1 VNSNEIRNAFLN
13 YFVEKKHKI
22 IPSSSLIPH
31 GDPTLLLT
39 TAGMVQV
46 KPYFL
51 GQAVPPGRRLTSCQ
65 KCFRTTDV
73 DAVGDSKHL
82 TFFEML
88 GNFSVGDYFKEDA
101 IKWGWEFVTKKL
113 HLPAEKLWITVY
125 LDDDEAHFI
134 WRQIG
139 VPANKIIR
147 MGEKENFW
155 GPAGDSG
162 PCGPCSEIH
171 YDFGKELGCGKADC
185 DPSCSC
191 SRFSEIWNLVFMQY
205 NQTKDG
211 KRSLLP
217 RPNIDTGMGLERI
230 VAVCN
235 GSPSVYSTDLFTPL
249 LEKVCR
255 IASVRQGKDDT
266 TDRMIKV
273 IAEHSRGVTFL
284 IADGLLPSN
293 EGRGYVLRRILR
305 RACFMG
311 RKLGLD
317 KPFMGEMAGTVIE
330 RMGSVYPELVANRKL
345 VLDVIRNEE
354 ERFNDTLDAG
364 INLCEKAIADAKAQ
378 NLSCLMNEDVFKF
391 WDTYGFP
398 LELSVEIAQEHGLS
412 VDIAGYEA
420 EMEKQREKARGTHKF
435 GGSKGEQDIFEK
447 LGPTLEITEFTG
459 YEELASRAKVLQI
472 VDETT
477 ASFGEKAVEGSNVI
491 LILDKTPFYGEM
503 GGQVGDTG
511 NIVSGSGEFRV
522 GNSIAYSGG
531 RIAISGKVRK
541 GTIAI
546 GDVVDASVDE
556 ERRNDIARNHTATHI
571 LQAALRKVLGSHV
584 AQRGSLVTPE
594 RLRFDFAHLSSI
606 SREELKQVQA
616 LVNSVVRQNLPVS
629 TAVCSYDQ
637 AISEGAT
644 AIFEEKYG
652 DTVRMV
658 KIGSS
663 GLSTELCGGTHVRA
677 TGEIG
682 YFLIAGEA
690 SVGTGLRRIEAVTG
704 REAEALVGQRLD
716 ALDQVAGNLKTSP
729 LEVPARVADLAASLN
744 AGNKT
749 VASLQRELSKSEIA
763 KLLGD
768 NVKTIRGVKVVCG
781 QVASAPISSVMEMGD
796 MLKSGL
802 GSGVA
807 VLASVYE
814 DKPFFI
820 ATATPDVVSR
830 GVHCGKLIKKV
841 SAIAGGNGGGK
852 AEMAQAGAKDSARID
867 EALGEVPSII
877 EELLKAGRA

>member
-1 VNSNEIRNAFLN
+1 VNSNEIRHAFLN
-13 YFVEKKHKI
+13 FFVEKKHKI

-73 DAVGDSKHL
+73 DSVGDSKHL

-101 IKWGWEFVTKKL
+101 IKWSWEFVTKKL
-113 HLPAEKLWITVY
+113 RLPADKLWITVY

-139 VPANKIIR
+139 IPAAKIIR

-171 YDFGKELGCGKADC
+171 YDFGKESGCGKADC

-205 NQTKDG
+205 NQAKDG

-217 RPNIDTGMGLERI
+217 RPNIDTGMGLERV

-235 GSPSVYSTDLFTPL
+235 GNPSVYSTDLFDPL
-249 LEKVCR
+249 LKKICR
-255 IASVRQGKDDT
+255 IASVREGKDEA

-317 KPFMGEMAGTVIE
+317 RPFIGEMAGAVIE
-330 RMGSVYPELVANRKL
+330 KMGAIYPELATNRKL

-378 NLSCLMNEDVFKF
+378 NRDCLMNEDVFKF

-398 LELSVEIAQEHGLS
+398 LELSAEIAQEHGLS
-412 VDIAGYEA
+412 VDMQGFEA
-420 EMEKQREKARGTHKF
+420 EMEKQREKARASHKF
-435 GGSKGEQDIFEK
+435 AGGKGEQDILAQ
-447 LGPTLEITEFTG
+447 LGPTLEVTEFVG
-459 YEELASRAKVLQI
+459 YEELAARAKILQI
-472 VDETT
+472 IDEKT
-477 ASFGEKAVEGSNVI
+477 ASYVDSVAEGGDAV
-491 LILDKTPFYGEM
+491 LILDRSPFYGEM

-511 NIVSGSGEFRV
+511 SIASKSGRFRVDNAVAYTSGGIAVSGR
-522 GNSIAYSGG
+522 
-531 RIAISGKVRK
+531 VRK
-541 GTIAI
+541 GTIAR
-546 GDVVDASVDE
+546 GDIVDALVDE
-556 ERRNDIARNHTATHI
+556 ERRKDIARNHTATHI

-594 RLRFDFAHLSSI
+594 RLRFDFTHLSSI
-606 SREELKQVQA
+606 SKEELKQVQS
-616 LVNSVVRQNLPVS
+616 LVNSVIRQNLPVS
-629 TAVCSYDQ
+629 TGVCSYDQ

-658 KIGSS
+658 KIGAS
-663 GLSTELCGGTHVRA
+663 GLSTELCGGTHVKA

-682 YFLIAGEA
+682 YFLITAEA

-704 REAEALVGQRLD
+704 REAESLVGRRLD
-716 ALDQVAGNLKTSP
+716 ALDQIASSLKVSPQEAPSKVVDMQVGLKANMKAEVTRKRENLKP
-729 LEVPARVADLAASLN
+729 
-744 AGNKT
+744 
-749 VASLQRELSKSEIA
+749 EIER
-763 KLLGD
+763 LLKE
-768 NVKTIRGVKVVCG
+768 NVKTIGGIKVVYA
-781 QVASAPISSVMEMGD
+781 QVSSAPMSSVMEMGD
-796 MLKSGL
+796 MLKEGM
-802 GSGVA
+802 GGGVA
-807 VLASVYE
+807 VLASIYE
-814 DKPFFI
+814 NKPFFI
-820 ATATPDVVSR
+820 ATATADVVAK
-830 GVHCGKLIKKV
+830 GIHCGKLIKKISV
-841 SAIAGGNGGGK
+841 IAGGSGGGK
-852 AEMAQAGAKDSARID
+852 AEMAQAGAKDSASIGK
-867 EALGEVPSII
+867 ALEEVPAAI

>member
-1 VNSNEIRNAFLN
+1 VNSNEIRQSFQKF
-13 YFVEKKHKI
+13 FVEKKHKI

-73 DAVGDSKHL
+73 DSVGDSKHL

-101 IKWGWEFVTKKL
+101 IKWSWEFVTKRL
-113 HLPAEKLWITVY
+113 RLPVEKLWITVY

-139 VPANKIIR
+139 IPTDKIIR

-171 YDFGKELGCGKADC
+171 YDFGKESGCGKPEC

-205 NQTKDG
+205 DQSKDG

-217 RPNIDTGMGLERI
+217 RPNIDTGMGLERV

-235 GSPSVYSTDLFTPL
+235 GNPSVYSTDLFEPL
-249 LEKVCR
+249 LKKICR
-255 IASVRQGKDDT
+255 IASVLEGKDEA

-311 RKLGLD
+311 RKLGLG
-317 KPFMGEMAGTVIE
+317 KPFMGEMAGAVVE
-330 RMGSVYPELVANRKL
+330 KMGAVYPELVANRKL
-345 VLDVIRNEE
+345 ILDVIKNEE

-364 INLCEKAIADAKAQ
+364 INLCEKAIEDAKAQ
-378 NLSCLMNEDVFKF
+378 ERSCLLNEDVFKF

-412 VDIAGYEA
+412 VDREGFEA
-420 EMEKQREKARGTHKF
+420 EMEKQREKARATHRF
-435 GGSKGEQDIFEK
+435 AGGKGEQDIFTQ
-447 LGPTLEITEFTG
+447 LGPTLEISQFVG
-459 YEELASRAKVLQI
+459 YEDLAARAKVLQI
-472 VDETT
+472 IDEKT
-477 ASFGEKAVEGSNVI
+477 ASYIEKAEEGKDVM
-491 LILDKTPFYGEM
+491 LILNKTPFYGEM

-511 NIVSGSGEFRV
+511 SIVSSSGEF
-522 GNSIAYSGG
+522 NAHNALAYSGG
-531 RIAISGKVRK
+531 IAVSGRVKK
-541 GTIAI
+541 GTISV
-546 GDVVDASVDE
+546 GDPVDAAVDE
-556 ERRNDIARNHTATHI
+556 ERRKDIARNHTATHI

-594 RLRFDFAHLSSI
+594 RLRFDFTHLSSI
-606 SREELKQVQA
+606 SKQELTQVQL
-616 LVNSVVRQNLPVS
+616 LVNSVIRQNLPVS
-629 TAVCSYDQ
+629 TDVCSYDQ
-637 AISEGAT
+637 AISAGAT

-658 KIGSS
+658 KIGAS
-663 GLSTELCGGTHVRA
+663 GLSTELCGGTHVGA

-682 YFLIAGEA
+682 YFLITGEA

-704 REAEALVGQRLD
+704 RGAEELVVQRLD
-716 ALDQVAGNLKTSP
+716 ALDQVAVRLKAAP
-729 LEVPARVADLAASLN
+729 QEVPARVADLQVELN
-744 AGNKT
+744 AKKKAET
-749 VASLQRELSKSEIA
+749 ALQRELSKSEIER
-763 KLLGD
+763 LLKD
-768 NVKTIRGVKVVCG
+768 NLQTIGGVKVVYA
-781 QVASAPISSVMEMGD
+781 QVPSTPVSAVMEMGD
-796 MLKSGL
+796 MLKEGM
-802 GSGVA
+802 GGGVA
-807 VLASVYE
+807 VLASVY
-814 DKPFFI
+814 DNKPFFI
-820 ATATPDVVSR
+820 ATATADAVAK
-830 GVHCGKLIKKV
+830 GIHCGKLIKKV
-841 SAIAGGNGGGK
+841 SAIAGGSGGGK
-852 AEMAQAGAKDSARID
+852 AEMAQAGAKDSDSIGK
-867 EALGEVPSII
+867 ALEEVPVAI

>member
-13 YFVEKKHKI
+13 FFVEKKHKI

-73 DAVGDSKHL
+73 DSVGDSKHL

-113 HLPAEKLWITVY
+113 HLPADKLWITVY

-139 VPANKIIR
+139 VSANRIVR

-171 YDFGKELGCGKADC
+171 YDFGQESGCGKADC

-217 RPNIDTGMGLERI
+217 KPNIDTGMGLERI

-235 GSPSVYSTDLFTPL
+235 GSPTVYSTDLFAPL

-255 IASVRQGKDDT
+255 IASVRQGKDET

-317 KPFMGEMAGTVIE
+317 KPFMGELAGTVIE
-330 RMGSVYPELVANRKL
+330 KMGPVYPELVANRKL

-364 INLCEKAIADAKAQ
+364 INLCEKAIADAKEQ
-378 NLSCLMNEDVFKF
+378 NRNCLMNEDVFKF

-398 LELSVEIAQEHGLS
+398 LELSVEIAQEHGLI
-412 VDIAGYEA
+412 VDTAGFEA
-420 EMEKQREKARGTHKF
+420 EMEKQREKARATHKF
-435 GGSKGEQDIFEK
+435 GGGKGEQDFFTQ
-447 LGPTLEITEFTG
+447 LGPTLEITEFVG
-459 YEELASRAKVLQI
+459 YEELSTRAKVLQI
-472 VDETT
+472 VDQKT
-477 ASFGEKAVEGSNVI
+477 ASYIEKAVEGNDVI

-511 NIVSGSGEFRV
+511 SIISGSGEFRV
-522 GNSIAYSGG
+522 DNAVAYSRGG
-531 RIAISGKVRK
+531 IAISGKVKK
-541 GTIAI
+541 GTIAA

-556 ERRNDIARNHTATHI
+556 EHRKDIARNHTATHI

-584 AQRGSLVTPE
+584 AQRGSLVSPE
-594 RLRFDFAHLSSI
+594 RLRFDFTHLSSI
-606 SREELKQVQA
+606 SGQELRQVQS
-616 LVNSVVRQNLPVS
+616 LVNSVIRQNLPVS
-629 TAVCSYDQ
+629 TGICSYDQ

-663 GLSTELCGGTHVRA
+663 GLSIELCGGTHVRA

-682 YFLIAGEA
+682 YFLVTGEA

-704 REAEALVGQRLD
+704 REAEALVGQRLE
-716 ALDQVAGNLKTSP
+716 ALDQVAVSLKVSP
-729 LEVPARVADLAASLN
+729 QEVPAKVSDLAASLN

-749 VASLQRELSKSEIA
+749 AASLQRELSKLEIA

-768 NVKTIRGVKVVCG
+768 KVKTIGGVKVVYA
-781 QVASAPISSVMEMGD
+781 QVASAPISVVMEMGD
-796 MLKSGL
+796 MLKTGM

-852 AEMAQAGAKDSARID
+852 AEMAQAGAKDSSRID
-867 EALGEVPSII
+867 EALGQVPAII

>member
-1 VNSNEIRNAFLN
+1 VNSNEIRQSFQKF
-13 YFVEKKHKI
+13 FVEKKHKI

-73 DAVGDSKHL
+73 DSVGDSKHL

-101 IKWGWEFVTKKL
+101 IKWSWEFVTKRL
-113 HLPAEKLWITVY
+113 RLPVEKLWITVY

-139 VPANKIIR
+139 IPTDKIIR

-171 YDFGKELGCGKADC
+171 YDFGKESGCGKPEC

-205 NQTKDG
+205 DQSKDG

-217 RPNIDTGMGLERI
+217 RPNIDTGMGLERV

-235 GSPSVYSTDLFTPL
+235 GNPSVYSTDLFEPL
-249 LEKVCR
+249 LKKICR
-255 IASVRQGKDDT
+255 IASVLEGKDEA

-311 RKLGLD
+311 RKLGLG
-317 KPFMGEMAGTVIE
+317 KPFMGEMAGAVVE
-330 RMGSVYPELVANRKL
+330 KMGAVYPELVANRKL
-345 VLDVIRNEE
+345 ILDVIKNEE

-364 INLCEKAIADAKAQ
+364 INLCEKAIEDAKAQ
-378 NLSCLMNEDVFKF
+378 ERSCLLNEDVFKF

-412 VDIAGYEA
+412 VDREGFEA
-420 EMEKQREKARGTHKF
+420 EMEKQREKARATHRF
-435 GGSKGEQDIFEK
+435 AGGKGEQDIFTQ
-447 LGPTLEITEFTG
+447 LGPTLEISQFVG
-459 YEELASRAKVLQI
+459 YEDLAARAKVLQI
-472 VDETT
+472 IDEKT
-477 ASFGEKAVEGSNVI
+477 ASYIEKAEEGKDVM
-491 LILDKTPFYGEM
+491 LILNKTPFYGEM

-511 NIVSGSGEFRV
+511 SIVSLSGEF
-522 GNSIAYSGG
+522 NAHNALAYSGG
-531 RIAISGKVRK
+531 IAVSGRVKK
-541 GTIAI
+541 GTISV
-546 GDVVDASVDE
+546 GDPVDAAVDE
-556 ERRNDIARNHTATHI
+556 ERRKDIARNHTATHI

-594 RLRFDFAHLSSI
+594 RLRFDFTHLSSI
-606 SREELKQVQA
+606 SKQELTQVQL
-616 LVNSVVRQNLPVS
+616 LVNSVIRQNLPVS
-629 TAVCSYDQ
+629 TDVCSYDQ
-637 AISEGAT
+637 AISAGAT

-658 KIGSS
+658 KIGAS
-663 GLSTELCGGTHVRA
+663 GLSTELCGGTHVGA

-682 YFLIAGEA
+682 YFLITGEA

-704 REAEALVGQRLD
+704 RGAEELVVQRLD
-716 ALDQVAGNLKTSP
+716 ALDQVAVRLKAAP
-729 LEVPARVADLAASLN
+729 QEVPARVADLQVELN
-744 AGNKT
+744 AKKKAET
-749 VASLQRELSKSEIA
+749 ALQRELSKSEIER
-763 KLLGD
+763 LLKD
-768 NVKTIRGVKVVCG
+768 NLQTIGGVKVVYA
-781 QVASAPISSVMEMGD
+781 QVPSTPVSAVMEMGD
-796 MLKSGL
+796 MLKEGM
-802 GSGVA
+802 GGGVA
-807 VLASVYE
+807 VLASVY
-814 DKPFFI
+814 DNKPFFI
-820 ATATPDVVSR
+820 ATATADAVAK
-830 GVHCGKLIKKV
+830 GIHCGKLIKKV
-841 SAIAGGNGGGK
+841 SAIAGGSGGGK
-852 AEMAQAGAKDSARID
+852 AEMAQAGAKDSDSIGK
-867 EALGEVPSII
+867 ALEEVPVAI

>member
-1 VNSNEIRNAFLN
+1 VNSNEIRSAFLN

-46 KPYFL
+46 KPYFM
-51 GQAVPPGRRLTSCQ
+51 GQAVPPGPRLTSCQ

-73 DAVGDSKHL
+73 DSVGDSKHL

-101 IKWGWEFVTKKL
+101 IKWGWEFVTKRL
-113 HLPAEKLWITVY
+113 RLPAERLWITVY

-139 VPANKIIR
+139 VPATRIVR
-147 MGEKENFW
+147 LGEKENFW

-171 YDFGKELGCGKADC
+171 YDFGKESGCGKADC

-217 RPNIDTGMGLERI
+217 KPNIDTGMGLERI

-235 GSPSVYSTDLFTPL
+235 GSPTVYATDLFAPL

-255 IASVRQGKDDT
+255 IASVREGKDEA

-273 IAEHSRGVTFL
+273 ISEHSRGVTFL

-305 RACFMG
+305 RACFLG
-311 RKLGLD
+311 RKLGL
-317 KPFMGEMAGTVIE
+317 KEPFMGEMAGVVIE
-330 RMGSVYPELVANRKL
+330 KMGPVYPELVANRKL
-345 VLDVIRNEE
+345 VLDVIKNEE

-378 NLSCLMNEDVFKF
+378 NLDCLMNEDVFKF

-412 VDIAGYEA
+412 VNRDGFES
-420 EMEKQREKARGTHKF
+420 EMEKQREKARATHKF
-435 GGSKGEQDIFEK
+435 AGGKGEQDIFSK
-447 LGPTLEITEFTG
+447 LGQTLKITEFVG
-459 YEELASRAKVLQI
+459 YEQLASRAKILQI
-472 VDETT
+472 VDEKT
-477 ASFGEKAVEGSNVI
+477 ASYVERAAEGRDVI
-491 LILDKTPFYGEM
+491 LVLDKTPFYGEM

-511 NIVSGSGEFRV
+511 SIVSGSAEFRV
-522 GNSIAYSGG
+522 NNAVAYTGG
-531 RIAISGKVRK
+531 GIAISGSVKK
-541 GTIAI
+541 GIIAA
-546 GDVVDASVDE
+546 GDVVDALVDE
-556 ERRNDIARNHTATHI
+556 ERRKDIARNHTATHI

-594 RLRFDFAHLSSI
+594 RLRFDFTHLSSI
-606 SREELKQVQA
+606 SREELKEVQS
-616 LVNSVVRQNLPVS
+616 LVNSIVRQNLPVS
-629 TAVCSYDQ
+629 TGICSYDQ
-637 AISEGAT
+637 AISQGAT

-652 DTVRMV
+652 DTVRLV
-658 KIGSS
+658 KIGSTA
-663 GLSTELCGGTHVRA
+663 LSAELCGGTHVRA

-682 YFLIAGEA
+682 YFLITAEA
-690 SVGTGLRRIEAVTG
+690 SVGTGLRRIEAITG
-704 REAEALVGQRLD
+704 RDAEAIIGQRLD
-716 ALDQVAGNLKTSP
+716 AVDQVAGSLKVSP
-729 LEVPARVADLAASLN
+729 QEVPARVADLAVSLN
-744 AGNKT
+744 ASNKT
-749 VASLQRELSKSEIA
+749 VAALQRELSKHEIEQ
-763 KLLGD
+763 LLKD
-768 NVKTIRGVKVVCG
+768 NLKTIGGVKVVYA
-781 QVASAPISSVMEMGD
+781 QVPSAPMSAVMEMGD
-796 MLKSGL
+796 MLKTGM

-807 VLASVYE
+807 VLASVY
-814 DKPFFI
+814 DGKPYFI
-820 ATATPDVVSR
+820 ATATPDVVSQ
-830 GVHCGKLIKKV
+830 GVHCGKLVKKV
-841 SAIAGGNGGGK
+841 SAVAGGSGGGK
-852 AEMAQAGAKDSARID
+852 ADMAQAGAKDSAKME
-867 EALGEVPSII
+867 EALGEVPATI

>member
-1 VNSNEIRNAFLN
+1 MNSKDIREAFLN
-13 YFVEKKHKI
+13 FFVEKKHKV

-46 KPYFL
+46 KPYFM

-73 DAVGDSKHL
+73 DSVGDSKHL

-101 IKWGWEFVTKKL
+101 IKWSWEFVTKRL
-113 HLPAEKLWITVY
+113 RLPAEKLWITVY

-139 VPANKIIR
+139 IPVNKIIR

-171 YDFGKELGCGKADC
+171 YDFGKDAGCGRPEC

-205 NQTKDG
+205 NQAKDG
-211 KRSLLP
+211 KRTLLP
-217 RPNIDTGMGLERI
+217 KPNIDTGMGLERV

-235 GSPSVYSTDLFTPL
+235 GNPSVYSTDLFTPL
-249 LEKVCR
+249 LEKICR
-255 IASVRQGKDDT
+255 IASVREGKDET
-266 TDRMIKV
+266 IDRMIKV

-311 RKLGLD
+311 RKLGLN
-317 KPFMGEMAGTVIE
+317 KPFMGEMAGVVIE
-330 RMGSVYPELVANRKL
+330 RMGTVYPELVANRKL

-378 NLSCLMNEDVFKF
+378 NRTCLMNEDVFKF

-398 LELSVEIAQEHGLS
+398 LELSVEIAQEHGIS
-412 VDIAGYEA
+412 VDREGFEA
-420 EMEKQREKARGTHKF
+420 EMEKQREKARATHKF
-435 GGSKGEQDIFEK
+435 GGGKDEQDIFTRLGQTLEVTEFVGYEK
-447 LGPTLEITEFTG
+447 LAGQ
-459 YEELASRAKVLQI
+459 AKILQI
-472 VDETT
+472 INEKT
-477 ASFGEKAVEGSNVI
+477 ASYVEKAKEGGDI
-491 LILDKTPFYGEM
+491 TLILDKTPFYGEM

-511 NIVSGSGEFRV
+511 SVVSPSGDFRV
-522 GNSIAYSGG
+522 NNSLSYSAGGIALSG
-531 RIAISGKVRK
+531 RVKK
-541 GTIAI
+541 GTVSV
-546 GDVVDASVDE
+546 GDLVQASVDE
-556 ERRNDIARNHTATHI
+556 ERRKDIARNHTATHI
-571 LQAALRKVLGSHV
+571 LQAALRKVLGGHV

-594 RLRFDFAHLSSI
+594 RLRFDFTHLSPI
-606 SREELKQVQA
+606 SKEELKEVQS
-616 LVNSVVRQNLPVS
+616 LVNSIVRQDLPVS
-629 TAVCSYDQ
+629 TDVCSYDQ
-637 AISEGAT
+637 AISQGAT

-652 DTVRMV
+652 DTVRLV
-658 KIGSS
+658 KIGKPA
-663 GLSTELCGGTHVRA
+663 LSAELCGGTHVKA

-682 YFLIAGEA
+682 YFLITGES

-704 REAEALVGQRLD
+704 RKAEDMIGQRLD
-716 ALDQVAGNLKTSP
+716 ALDQLAGSLKVSP
-729 LEVPARVADLAASLN
+729 LEVPAKVADIQVGLKASVKDKEMQQRMRLKYEITELLEKN
-744 AGNKT
+744 LKRIAG
-749 VASLQRELSKSEIA
+749 I
-763 KLLGD
+763 
-768 NVKTIRGVKVVCG
+768 NVVYTEVT
-781 QVASAPISSVMEMGD
+781 SAPMPAVMEMGD
-796 MLKSGL
+796 MLKAGMGSGL
-802 GSGVA
+802 A
-807 VLASVYE
+807 VLASVY
-814 DKPFFI
+814 DNKPFFI
-820 ATATPDVVSR
+820 ATATSDIVSK
-830 GVHCGKLIKKV
+830 GIHCGKLIKKISV
-841 SAIAGGNGGGK
+841 IAGGSGGGK
-852 AEMAQAGAKDSARID
+852 ADMAQAGVKDSSKIV
-867 EALGEVPSII
+867 EALNAVPAAV
-877 EELLKAGRA
+877 EEMLKAGHA

>member
-1 VNSNEIRNAFLN
+1 MNSNEIRQSFQKF
-13 YFVEKKHKI
+13 FVEKKHKI

-73 DAVGDSKHL
+73 DSVGDSKHL

-101 IKWGWEFVTKKL
+101 IKWSWEFVTKRL
-113 HLPAEKLWITVY
+113 RLPVEKLWITVY

-139 VPANKIIR
+139 IPADKIIR

-171 YDFGKELGCGKADC
+171 YDFGKESGCGKADC

-205 NQTKDG
+205 NQAKDG

-217 RPNIDTGMGLERI
+217 RPNIDTGMGLERV

-235 GSPSVYSTDLFTPL
+235 GNPSVYSTDLFDPL
-249 LEKVCR
+249 LEKICR
-255 IASVRQGKDDT
+255 IASVREGKDEA

-273 IAEHSRGVTFL
+273 IAEHSRGLTFL

-311 RKLGLD
+311 RKLGLG
-317 KPFMGEMAGTVIE
+317 KPFMGEMAGAVIE
-330 RMGSVYPELVANRKL
+330 KMGAVYPELVANRKL
-345 VLDVIRNEE
+345 VLDVIKNEE

-378 NLSCLMNEDVFKF
+378 NRDCLMNEDVFKF

-398 LELSVEIAQEHGLS
+398 FELSVEIAQEHGLS
-412 VDIAGYEA
+412 VDMQGFEA
-420 EMEKQREKARGTHKF
+420 EMEKQREKARASHKF
-435 GGSKGEQDIFEK
+435 AGGKGEQDIFAQ
-447 LGPTLEITEFTG
+447 LGPTLEITEFVG
-459 YEELASRAKVLQI
+459 YEDLAARAKILQI
-472 VDETT
+472 IDEKT
-477 ASFGEKAVEGSNVI
+477 ASYINSVTEGGDAV
-491 LILDKTPFYGEM
+491 LILDKSPFYGEM

-511 NIVSGSGEFRV
+511 SIASESGHFQVDNAVAHTGGGIAVSGRV
-522 GNSIAYSGG
+522 
-531 RIAISGKVRK
+531 KK
-541 GTIAI
+541 GTIAK
-546 GDVVDASVDE
+546 GDIVDALVDE
-556 ERRNDIARNHTATHI
+556 ERRKDIARNHTATHI

-594 RLRFDFAHLSSI
+594 RLRFDFTHLSSI
-606 SREELKQVQA
+606 SKEELKQVQS
-616 LVNSVVRQNLPVS
+616 LVNSVIRQNLPVS
-629 TAVCSYDQ
+629 TGVCSYNQ

-658 KIGSS
+658 KIGAS
-663 GLSTELCGGTHVRA
+663 GLSTELCGGTHVKA

-682 YFLIAGEA
+682 YFLITGEA

-704 REAEALVGQRLD
+704 RGAEELVSQRLD
-716 ALDQVAGNLKTSP
+716 ALDQIASSLKVSPQEAPSKVVDMQVGLKANMKAEVTRKRENLKP
-729 LEVPARVADLAASLN
+729 
-744 AGNKT
+744 
-749 VASLQRELSKSEIA
+749 EIER
-763 KLLGD
+763 LLKE
-768 NVKTIRGVKVVCG
+768 NVKTIGGIKALYA
-781 QVASAPISSVMEMGD
+781 QVPSAPMSAVMEMGD
-796 MLKSGL
+796 MLKEGM
-802 GSGVA
+802 GGGVA
-807 VLASVYE
+807 VLASVY
-814 DKPFFI
+814 DNKPFFI
-820 ATATPDVVSR
+820 ATATPDVVAK
-830 GVHCGKLIKKV
+830 GVHCGKLVKKV
-841 SAIAGGNGGGK
+841 SAVAGGSGGGK
-852 AEMAQAGAKDSARID
+852 AEMAQAGAKDSARIS
-867 EALGEVPSII
+867 EALDGVPAAI
-877 EELLKAGRA
+877 EELLKAGCA

>member
-1 VNSNEIRNAFLN
+1 MNSNDIRQAFLN
-13 YFVEKKHKI
+13 FFVEKKHKVI
-22 IPSSSLIPH
+22 SSSSLIPH

-73 DAVGDSKHL
+73 DSVGDSKHL

-101 IKWGWEFVTKKL
+101 IKWSWEFVTKRL
-113 HLPAEKLWITVY
+113 RLPAEKLWITVY

-139 VPANKIIR
+139 IPTNKIIR

-171 YDFGKELGCGKADC
+171 YDFGKESGCGKPDC

-205 NQTKDG
+205 NQSKDG
-211 KRSLLP
+211 KRALLP
-217 RPNIDTGMGLERI
+217 RPNIDTGMGLERV

-235 GSPSVYSTDLFTPL
+235 GKPSVYSTDLFDPL
-249 LEKVCR
+249 LKKICR
-255 IASVRQGKDDT
+255 IASVAEGKDEA

-317 KPFMGEMAGTVIE
+317 KPFMGEMAGVVIE
-330 RMGSVYPELVANRKL
+330 KMGPVYPELVANRKL

-378 NLSCLMNEDVFKF
+378 KRDCLLNEDVFKF

-398 LELSVEIAQEHGLS
+398 LELSVEIAQEHGIS
-412 VDIAGYEA
+412 VDREGFEA
-420 EMEKQREKARGTHKF
+420 EMEKQREKARSTHKF
-435 GGSKGEQDIFEK
+435 GGGKDEQDVFSK
-447 LGPTLEITEFTG
+447 LGPTLEITEFVG
-459 YEELASRAKVLQI
+459 YEKLAARAKILQI
-472 VDETT
+472 IDEKT
-477 ASFGEKAVEGSNVI
+477 ASYINNANEGTNII
-491 LILDKTPFYGEM
+491 LVLDKTPFYGEM
-503 GGQVGDTG
+503 GGQVGDSG
-511 NIVSGSGEFRV
+511 SIVSGSGEFQAK
-522 GNSIAYSGG
+522 NSIAYSGG
-531 RIAISGKVRK
+531 GIAVSGRVKK
-541 GTIAI
+541 GTIAV
-546 GDVVDASVDE
+546 GDIVEASVDE
-556 ERRNDIARNHTATHI
+556 ERRKDIARNHTATHI

-594 RLRFDFAHLSSI
+594 RLRFDFTHLSSI
-606 SREELKQVQA
+606 SKEELKEVQS
-616 LVNSVVRQNLPVS
+616 LVNSIVRQNLPVS
-629 TAVCSYDQ
+629 TDVCSYDH

-652 DTVRMV
+652 DTVRLV
-658 KIGSS
+658 KIGKPA
-663 GLSTELCGGTHVRA
+663 LSAELCGGTHVKA

-682 YFLIAGEA
+682 YFLITGES

-704 REAEALVGQRLD
+704 READTLIRQRLN
-716 ALDQVAGNLKTSP
+716 ALDQVAASLKVSP
-729 LEVPARVADLAASLN
+729 LEVPAKVADIQVGLKASV
-744 AGNKT
+744 KDKEMQ
-749 VASLQRELSKSEIA
+749 QRMRLRFEITELLEKN
-763 KLLGD
+763 L
-768 NVKTIRGVKVVCG
+768 KTIAGINVVYTE
-781 QVASAPISSVMEMGD
+781 VTSAPMSALMEMGD
-796 MLKSGL
+796 LLKAGM

-814 DKPFFI
+814 NKPFFI
-820 ATATPDVVSR
+820 ATATADIVSK
-830 GVHCGKLIKKV
+830 GVHCGKLIKKI
-841 SAIAGGNGGGK
+841 SAIAGGSGGGK
-852 AEMAQAGAKDSARID
+852 ADMAQAGAKDSDKIGQAMD
-867 EALGEVPSII
+867 AVPAAI
-877 EELLKAGRA
+877 EELLKAGHA

>member
-1 VNSNEIRNAFLN
+1 VNSNEIRHAFLN
-13 YFVEKKHKI
+13 FFVEKKHKI

-73 DAVGDSKHL
+73 DSVGDSKHL

-101 IKWGWEFVTKKL
+101 IKWSWEFVTKKL
-113 HLPAEKLWITVY
+113 RLPADKLWITVY

-139 VPANKIIR
+139 IPAAKIIR

-171 YDFGKELGCGKADC
+171 YDFGKESGCGKADC

-205 NQTKDG
+205 NQAKDG

-217 RPNIDTGMGLERI
+217 RPNIDTGMGLERV

-235 GSPSVYSTDLFTPL
+235 GNPSVYSTDLFAPL
-249 LEKVCR
+249 LEKICR
-255 IASVRQGKDDT
+255 IASVREGKDEA

-317 KPFMGEMAGTVIE
+317 RPFMGEMAGAVIE
-330 RMGSVYPELVANRKL
+330 KMGAIYPELATNRKL

-378 NLSCLMNEDVFKF
+378 NRDCLMNEDVFKF

-398 LELSVEIAQEHGLS
+398 LELSAEIAQEHGLS
-412 VDIAGYEA
+412 VDMQGFEA
-420 EMEKQREKARGTHKF
+420 EMEKQREKARASHKF
-435 GGSKGEQDIFEK
+435 AGGKGEQDILAQ
-447 LGPTLEITEFTG
+447 LGPTLEVTEFVG
-459 YEELASRAKVLQI
+459 YEELAARAKVLQI
-472 VDETT
+472 IDEKT
-477 ASFGEKAVEGSNVI
+477 ASYINNVTEGGDAV
-491 LILDKTPFYGEM
+491 LILDRSPFYGEM

-511 NIVSGSGEFRV
+511 NIISASGELRVDNAVAYPGGGIAVSGRV
-522 GNSIAYSGG
+522 
-531 RIAISGKVRK
+531 KK
-541 GTIAI
+541 GTIAV
-546 GDVVDASVDE
+546 GDVVDATVDE
-556 ERRNDIARNHTATHI
+556 ERRKNIARNHTATHI

-594 RLRFDFAHLSSI
+594 RLRFDFTHLSSI
-606 SREELKQVQA
+606 SKEELKQVQS
-616 LVNSVVRQNLPVS
+616 LVNSVIRQNLPVS
-629 TAVCSYDQ
+629 TGVCSYDQ

-658 KIGSS
+658 KIGAS
-663 GLSTELCGGTHVRA
+663 GLITELCGGTHVKA

-682 YFLIAGEA
+682 YFLITGEA

-704 REAEALVGQRLD
+704 RGAEEMVGRRLD
-716 ALDQVAGNLKTSP
+716 ALDQIASSLKVSPQEAPSKVVDMQVGLKANMKAEVMRKRENLKP
-729 LEVPARVADLAASLN
+729 
-744 AGNKT
+744 
-749 VASLQRELSKSEIA
+749 EIER
-763 KLLGD
+763 LLKE
-768 NVKTIRGVKVVCG
+768 NVKTIGGIKVVYA
-781 QVASAPISSVMEMGD
+781 QVSSAPMSSVMEMGD
-796 MLKSGL
+796 MLKEGM
-802 GSGVA
+802 GGGVA
-807 VLASVYE
+807 VLASIYE
-814 DKPFFI
+814 NKPFFI
-820 ATATPDVVSR
+820 ATATADVVVK
-830 GVHCGKLIKKV
+830 GIHCGKLIKKISV
-841 SAIAGGNGGGK
+841 IAGGSGGGK
-852 AEMAQAGAKDSARID
+852 AEMAQAGAKDSASIGK
-867 EALGEVPSII
+867 ALEEVPAAI

>member
-1 VNSNEIRNAFLN
+1 MNSNEIRQAFLKF
-13 YFVEKKHKI
+13 FVEKKHKI

-73 DAVGDSKHL
+73 DSVGDSKHL

-101 IKWGWEFVTKKL
+101 IKWSWEFVTKKL
-113 HLPAEKLWITVY
+113 RLPADKLWITVY

-139 VPANKIIR
+139 IPADRIIR

-171 YDFGKELGCGKADC
+171 YDFGRESGCGKPEC

-205 NQTKDG
+205 DQTKDG

-217 RPNIDTGMGLERI
+217 RPNIDTGMGLERV

-235 GSPSVYSTDLFTPL
+235 GNPSVYSTDLFDPL
-249 LEKVCR
+249 LEKICR
-255 IASVRQGKDDT
+255 IASVREGKDEA

-273 IAEHSRGVTFL
+273 IAEHSRGLTFL

-311 RKLGLD
+311 RKLGLG
-317 KPFMGEMAGTVIE
+317 KPFMGEMAGAVIE
-330 RMGSVYPELVANRKL
+330 KMGAVYPELVANRKL
-345 VLDVIRNEE
+345 VLDVIKNEE

-378 NLSCLMNEDVFKF
+378 NRDCLMNEDVFKF

-398 LELSVEIAQEHGLS
+398 FELSVEIAQEHGLS
-412 VDIAGYEA
+412 VDMQGFEA
-420 EMEKQREKARGTHKF
+420 EMEKQREKARASHKF
-435 GGSKGEQDIFEK
+435 AGGKGEQDIFAQ
-447 LGPTLEITEFTG
+447 LGPTLEITEFVG
-459 YEELASRAKVLQI
+459 YEDLAARAKILQI
-472 VDETT
+472 IDEKT
-477 ASFGEKAVEGSNVI
+477 ASYINSVTEGGDAV
-491 LILDKTPFYGEM
+491 LILDKSPFYGEM

-511 NIVSGSGEFRV
+511 SIASESGHFQVDNAVAHTGGGIAVSGRV
-522 GNSIAYSGG
+522 
-531 RIAISGKVRK
+531 KK
-541 GTIAI
+541 GTIAK
-546 GDVVDASVDE
+546 GDIVDALVDE
-556 ERRNDIARNHTATHI
+556 ERRKDIARNHTATHI

-594 RLRFDFAHLSSI
+594 RLRFDFTHLSSI
-606 SREELKQVQA
+606 SKEELKQVQS
-616 LVNSVVRQNLPVS
+616 LVNSVIRQNLPVS
-629 TAVCSYDQ
+629 TGVCSYNQ

-658 KIGSS
+658 KIGAS
-663 GLSTELCGGTHVRA
+663 GLSTELCGGTHVKA

-682 YFLIAGEA
+682 YFLITGEA

-704 REAEALVGQRLD
+704 RGAEELVSQRLD
-716 ALDQVAGNLKTSP
+716 ALDQIASSLKVSPQEAPSKVVDMQVGLKANMKAEVTRKRENLKP
-729 LEVPARVADLAASLN
+729 
-744 AGNKT
+744 
-749 VASLQRELSKSEIA
+749 EIER
-763 KLLGD
+763 LLKE
-768 NVKTIRGVKVVCG
+768 NVKTIGGIKALYA
-781 QVASAPISSVMEMGD
+781 QVPSAPMSAVMEMGD
-796 MLKSGL
+796 MLKEGM
-802 GSGVA
+802 GGGVA
-807 VLASVYE
+807 VLASVY
-814 DKPFFI
+814 DNKPFFI
-820 ATATPDVVSR
+820 ATATPDVVAK
-830 GVHCGKLIKKV
+830 GVHCGKLVKKV
-841 SAIAGGNGGGK
+841 SAVAGGSGGGK
-852 AEMAQAGAKDSARID
+852 AEMAQAGAKDSARIS
-867 EALGEVPSII
+867 EALDGVPAAI
-877 EELLKAGRA
+877 EELLKAGCA

>member
-1 VNSNEIRNAFLN
+1 MNSNEIRQSFQKF
-13 YFVEKKHKI
+13 FVEKKHKI

-39 TAGMVQV
+39 TAGMVQI

-73 DAVGDSKHL
+73 DSVGDSKHL

-101 IKWGWEFVTKKL
+101 IKWSWEFVTKRL
-113 HLPAEKLWITVY
+113 RLPVEKLWITVY

-139 VPANKIIR
+139 IPTDKIIR

-171 YDFGKELGCGKADC
+171 YDFGKESGCGKPEC

-205 NQTKDG
+205 NQAKDG

-217 RPNIDTGMGLERI
+217 RPNIDTGMGLERV

-235 GSPSVYSTDLFTPL
+235 GNPSVYSTDLFDPL
-249 LEKVCR
+249 LEKICR
-255 IASVRQGKDDT
+255 IASVREGKDEA

-273 IAEHSRGVTFL
+273 IAEHSRGLTFL

-311 RKLGLD
+311 RKLGLG
-317 KPFMGEMAGTVIE
+317 KPFMGEMAGAVIE
-330 RMGSVYPELVANRKL
+330 KMGAVYPELVANRKL
-345 VLDVIRNEE
+345 VLDVIKNEE

-378 NLSCLMNEDVFKF
+378 NRDCLMNEDVFKF

-398 LELSVEIAQEHGLS
+398 FELSVEIAQEHGLS
-412 VDIAGYEA
+412 VDMQGFEA
-420 EMEKQREKARGTHKF
+420 EMEKQREKARASHKF
-435 GGSKGEQDIFEK
+435 AGGKGEQDIFAQ
-447 LGPTLEITEFTG
+447 LGPTLEITEFVG
-459 YEELASRAKVLQI
+459 YEDLAARAKILQI
-472 VDETT
+472 IDEKT
-477 ASFGEKAVEGSNVI
+477 ASYINSVTEGGDAV
-491 LILDKTPFYGEM
+491 LILDKSPFYGEM

-511 NIVSGSGEFRV
+511 SIASESGHFQVDNAVAHTGGGIAVSGRV
-522 GNSIAYSGG
+522 
-531 RIAISGKVRK
+531 KK
-541 GTIAI
+541 GTIAK
-546 GDVVDASVDE
+546 GDIVDALVDE
-556 ERRNDIARNHTATHI
+556 ERRKDIARNHTATHI

-594 RLRFDFAHLSSI
+594 RLRFDFTHLSSI
-606 SREELKQVQA
+606 SKEELKQVQS
-616 LVNSVVRQNLPVS
+616 LVNSVIRQNLPVS
-629 TAVCSYDQ
+629 TGVCSYDQ

-658 KIGSS
+658 KIGAS
-663 GLSTELCGGTHVRA
+663 GLSNELCGGTHVKA

-682 YFLIAGEA
+682 YFLITAEA

-704 REAEALVGQRLD
+704 REAESLVGQGLD
-716 ALDQVAGNLKTSP
+716 AMDQIAGSLKVAP
-729 LEVPARVADLAASLN
+729 QEVPARVVDLADSLN
-744 AGNKT
+744 ASNKN
-749 VASLQRELSKSEIA
+749 VAALQRELAKYEIQR
-763 KLLGD
+763 LLKD
-768 NVKTIRGVKVVCG
+768 KQKTIGGISVVYA
-781 QVASAPISSVMEMGD
+781 QVPSAPISAVMEMGD
-796 MLKSGL
+796 GLKTGM

-814 DKPFFI
+814 NKPFFI
-820 ATATPDVVSR
+820 ATATPDIVSR
-830 GVHCGKLIKKV
+830 GVHCGKLVKIV
-841 SAIAGGNGGGK
+841 SAVAGGSGGGK
-852 AEMAQAGAKDSARID
+852 ADMAQAGAKDSARIG
-867 EALGEVPSII
+867 EALDGVPAAI

>member
-1 VNSNEIRNAFLN
+1 VNSNEIRQSFQKF
-13 YFVEKKHKI
+13 FVEKKHKI

-73 DAVGDSKHL
+73 DSVGDSKHL

-101 IKWGWEFVTKKL
+101 IKWSWEFVTKRL
-113 HLPAEKLWITVY
+113 RLPVEKLWITVY

-139 VPANKIIR
+139 IPADKIIR

-171 YDFGKELGCGKADC
+171 YDFGKESGCGKPEC

-205 NQTKDG
+205 DQSKDG

-217 RPNIDTGMGLERI
+217 RPNIDTGMGLERV

-235 GSPSVYSTDLFTPL
+235 GNPSVYSTDLFEPL
-249 LEKVCR
+249 LKKICR
-255 IASVRQGKDDT
+255 IASVLEGKDEA

-311 RKLGLD
+311 RKLGLG
-317 KPFMGEMAGTVIE
+317 KPFMGEMAGAVVE
-330 RMGSVYPELVANRKL
+330 KMGAVYPELVANRKL
-345 VLDVIRNEE
+345 ILDVIKNEE

-364 INLCEKAIADAKAQ
+364 INLCEKAIEDAKAQ
-378 NLSCLMNEDVFKF
+378 ERSCLLNEDVFKF

-412 VDIAGYEA
+412 VDREGFEA
-420 EMEKQREKARGTHKF
+420 EMEKQREKARATHRF
-435 GGSKGEQDIFEK
+435 AGGKGEQDIFTQ
-447 LGPTLEITEFTG
+447 LGPTLEISQFVG
-459 YEELASRAKVLQI
+459 YEDLAARAKVLQI
-472 VDETT
+472 IDEKT
-477 ASFGEKAVEGSNVI
+477 ASYIEKAEEGKDVM
-491 LILDKTPFYGEM
+491 LILNKTPFYGEM

-511 NIVSGSGEFRV
+511 SIVSSSGEF
-522 GNSIAYSGG
+522 NAHNALAYSGG
-531 RIAISGKVRK
+531 IAVSGRVKK
-541 GTIAI
+541 GTISV
-546 GDVVDASVDE
+546 GDPVDAAVDE
-556 ERRNDIARNHTATHI
+556 ERRKDIARNHTATHI

-594 RLRFDFAHLSSI
+594 RLRFDFTHLSSI
-606 SREELKQVQA
+606 SKQELTQVQL
-616 LVNSVVRQNLPVS
+616 LVNSVIRQNLPVS
-629 TAVCSYDQ
+629 TDVCSYDQ
-637 AISEGAT
+637 AISAGAT

-658 KIGSS
+658 KIGAS
-663 GLSTELCGGTHVRA
+663 GLSTELCGGTHVGA

-682 YFLIAGEA
+682 YFLITGEA

-704 REAEALVGQRLD
+704 RGAEELVVQRLD
-716 ALDQVAGNLKTSP
+716 ALDQVAVRLKAAP
-729 LEVPARVADLAASLN
+729 QEVPARVADLQVELN
-744 AGNKT
+744 AKKKAET
-749 VASLQRELSKSEIA
+749 ALQRELSKSEIER
-763 KLLGD
+763 LLKD
-768 NVKTIRGVKVVCG
+768 NLQTIGGVKVVYA
-781 QVASAPISSVMEMGD
+781 QVPSTPVSAVMEMGD
-796 MLKSGL
+796 MLKEGM
-802 GSGVA
+802 GGGVA
-807 VLASVYE
+807 VLASVY
-814 DKPFFI
+814 DNKPFFI
-820 ATATPDVVSR
+820 ATATADAVAK
-830 GVHCGKLIKKV
+830 GIHCGKLIKKV
-841 SAIAGGNGGGK
+841 SAIAGGSGGGK
-852 AEMAQAGAKDSARID
+852 AEMAQAGAKDSDSIGK
-867 EALGEVPSII
+867 ALEEVPVAI

>member
-1 VNSNEIRNAFLN
+1 MNSNEIRQAFLN
-13 YFVEKKHKI
+13 FFVEKKHKV

-73 DAVGDSKHL
+73 DSVGDSKHL

-101 IKWGWEFVTKKL
+101 IKWSWEFVTKRL
-113 HLPAEKLWITVY
+113 RLPAEKLWITVY

-139 VPANKIIR
+139 IPTNKIIR

-171 YDFGKELGCGKADC
+171 YDFGKESGCGKPDC

-205 NQTKDG
+205 NQSKDG

-217 RPNIDTGMGLERI
+217 RPNIDTGMGLERV

-235 GSPSVYSTDLFTPL
+235 GKPSVYSTDLFDPL
-249 LEKVCR
+249 LKKICR
-255 IASVRQGKDDT
+255 IASVAEGKDEA

-317 KPFMGEMAGTVIE
+317 KPFMGEMAGVVIE
-330 RMGSVYPELVANRKL
+330 KMGSVYPELVANRKL

-378 NLSCLMNEDVFKF
+378 KRDCLLNEDVFKF

-398 LELSVEIAQEHGLS
+398 LELSVEIAQEHGIS
-412 VDIAGYEA
+412 VDREGFEA
-420 EMEKQREKARGTHKF
+420 EMEKQREKARSTHKF
-435 GGSKGEQDIFEK
+435 GGGKDEQDVFSR
-447 LGPTLEITEFTG
+447 LGPTLEITEFVG
-459 YEELASRAKVLQI
+459 YEKLAARAKILQI
-472 VDETT
+472 IDEKT
-477 ASFGEKAVEGSNVI
+477 ASYINNANEGTNII
-491 LILDKTPFYGEM
+491 LVLDKTPFYGEM
-503 GGQVGDTG
+503 GGQVGDSG
-511 NIVSGSGEFRV
+511 SIVSGSGEFRV
-522 GNSIAYSGG
+522 DNSVVYSGG
-531 RIAISGKVRK
+531 GIAVSGRVKK
-541 GTIAI
+541 GTIAV
-546 GDVVDASVDE
+546 GDIVEASVDE
-556 ERRNDIARNHTATHI
+556 ERRKDIARNHTATHI

-594 RLRFDFAHLSSI
+594 RLRFDFTHLSSI
-606 SREELKQVQA
+606 SKEELKEVQS
-616 LVNSVVRQNLPVS
+616 LVNSIVRQNLPVS
-629 TAVCSYDQ
+629 TDVCSYDQ

-652 DTVRMV
+652 DTVRLV
-658 KIGSS
+658 KIGKPA
-663 GLSTELCGGTHVRA
+663 LSAELCGGTHVKA

-682 YFLIAGEA
+682 YFLITGES

-704 REAEALVGQRLD
+704 READILIRQRLN
-716 ALDQVAGNLKTSP
+716 ALDQVAASLKVSQ
-729 LEVPARVADLAASLN
+729 LEVPAKVADIQVGLKASV
-744 AGNKT
+744 KDKEMQ
-749 VASLQRELSKSEIA
+749 QRMRLRFEITELLEKN
-763 KLLGD
+763 L
-768 NVKTIRGVKVVCG
+768 KTIAGINVVYTE
-781 QVASAPISSVMEMGD
+781 VTSAPMSALMEMGD
-796 MLKSGL
+796 LLKAGM

-814 DKPFFI
+814 NKPFFI
-820 ATATPDVVSR
+820 ATATADIVSK
-830 GVHCGKLIKKV
+830 GVHCGKLIKKI
-841 SAIAGGNGGGK
+841 SAIAGGSGGGK
-852 AEMAQAGAKDSARID
+852 ADMAQAGAKDSDKIGQAMD
-867 EALGEVPSII
+867 AVPAAI
-877 EELLKAGRA
+877 EELLKAGHA

>member
-1 VNSNEIRNAFLN
+1 
-13 YFVEKKHKI
+13 
-22 IPSSSLIPH
+22 
-31 GDPTLLLT
+31 
-39 TAGMVQV
+39 
-46 KPYFL
+46 
-51 GQAVPPGRRLTSCQ
+51 
-65 KCFRTTDV
+65 
-73 DAVGDSKHL
+73 
-82 TFFEML
+82 
-88 GNFSVGDYFKEDA
+88 
-101 IKWGWEFVTKKL
+101 
-113 HLPAEKLWITVY
+113 
-125 LDDDEAHFI
+125 
-134 WRQIG
+134 
-139 VPANKIIR
+139 
-147 MGEKENFW
+147 
-155 GPAGDSG
+155 
-162 PCGPCSEIH
+162 
-171 YDFGKELGCGKADC
+171 
-185 DPSCSC
+185 
-191 SRFSEIWNLVFMQY
+191 MQY
-205 NQTKDG
+205 NQAKDG

-235 GSPSVYSTDLFTPL
+235 GKPSVYSTDLFAPL
-249 LEKVCR
+249 IDKICR
-255 IASVRQGKDDT
+255 IASVREGKDEA

-330 RMGSVYPELVANRKL
+330 RMGPVYPELVANRKL

-378 NLSCLMNEDVFKF
+378 NRICLANEDVFKF

-412 VDIAGYEA
+412 VDMGGFEA
-420 EMEKQREKARGTHKF
+420 EMEKQRGKARATHKF
-435 GGSKGEQDIFEK
+435 AGGKGEQDIFTQ
-447 LGPTLEITEFTG
+447 LGPTLEITEFVG
-459 YEELASRAKVLQI
+459 YEELAARAKILQI
-472 VDETT
+472 VDEKT
-477 ASFGEKAVEGSNVI
+477 ASYVKKAVEGRDVI

-511 NIVSGSGEFRV
+511 SIVSGSGEFSV
-522 GNSIAYSGG
+522 DNAVAYSRGG
-531 RIAISGKVRK
+531 IAISGKVMK
-541 GTIAI
+541 GTIAA
-546 GDVVDASVDE
+546 GDVVDALVDE
-556 ERRNDIARNHTATHI
+556 ERRKDIARNHTATHI
-571 LQAALRKVLGSHV
+571 LQAALRKILGSHV

-594 RLRFDFAHLSSI
+594 RLRFDFTHLSSI
-606 SREELKQVQA
+606 SKEELKQVQS
-616 LVNSVVRQNLPVS
+616 LVNSVIRQNLPVS
-629 TAVCSYDQ
+629 TGVCSYDQ

-658 KIGSS
+658 KIGAT
-663 GLSTELCGGTHVRA
+663 GLSTELCGGTHVKA

-682 YFLIAGEA
+682 YFIITGEA

-704 REAEALVGQRLD
+704 REAEALVSQRLD
-716 ALDQVAGNLKTSP
+716 ALDQVAGSLKVSP
-729 LEVPARVADLAASLN
+729 LEVPAKVADIQIGLRASMK
-744 AGNKT
+744 AEVT
-749 VASLQRELSKSEIA
+749 RRREQSKPDIER
-763 KLLGD
+763 LLRE
-768 NVKTIRGVKVVCG
+768 NVKTIGGVKVVYA
-781 QVASAPISSVMEMGD
+781 QVPPAPMSAVMEMGD
-796 MLKSGL
+796 MLKTGM

-814 DKPFFI
+814 DKPYFI

-841 SAIAGGNGGGK
+841 SAVAGGSGGGK
-852 AEMAQAGAKDSARID
+852 AEMAQAGAKDSARIG
-867 EALGEVPSII
+867 EALEAVPAVI

>member
-1 VNSNEIRNAFLN
+1 MNSNEIRKAFLGF
-13 YFVEKKHKI
+13 FVEKKHKI

-46 KPYFL
+46 KPYFM

-73 DAVGDSKHL
+73 DSVGDSKHL

-101 IKWGWEFVTKKL
+101 IKWSWEFVTKRL
-113 HLPAEKLWITVY
+113 RLPAERLWITVY

-139 VPANKIIR
+139 IPASRIVR

-171 YDFGKELGCGKADC
+171 YDFGKESGCGKADC

-205 NQTKDG
+205 DQSKDG
-211 KRSLLP
+211 KRTLLP
-217 RPNIDTGMGLERI
+217 KPNIDTGMGLERI

-235 GSPSVYSTDLFTPL
+235 GNPSVYSTDLFTPL
-249 LEKVCR
+249 LEKICR
-255 IASVRQGKDDT
+255 IASVPEGKDEA

-311 RKLGLD
+311 RKLGLN
-317 KPFMGEMAGTVIE
+317 KPFMGDMAVVVIE
-330 RMGSVYPELVANRKL
+330 KMGPTYPELVANRKL
-345 VLDVIRNEE
+345 ILDVIRNEE

-378 NLSCLMNEDVFKF
+378 NRDCLLNEDVFKF

-398 LELSVEIAQEHGLS
+398 LELSVEIAQEHGIR
-412 VDIAGYEA
+412 VDREGFEA
-420 EMEKQREKARGTHKF
+420 EMGKQREKARATHKF
-435 GGSKGEQDIFEK
+435 GGGKDEQDIFTR
-447 LGPTLEITEFTG
+447 LGSTLEITEFVG
-459 YEELASRAKVLQI
+459 YEKLADQAKILQIIDEKTAAYVERAKESSDI
-472 VDETT
+472 T
-477 ASFGEKAVEGSNVI
+477 

-511 NIVSGSGEFRV
+511 SVVSTAGEFRV
-522 GNSIAYSGG
+522 NNSLAYSGG
-531 RIAISGKVRK
+531 GIALSGRVKK
-541 GTIAI
+541 GTVSV
-546 GDVVDASVDE
+546 GDLVQASVDE
-556 ERRNDIARNHTATHI
+556 ERRKDIARNHTATHI

-594 RLRFDFAHLSSI
+594 RLRFDFTHLSPI
-606 SREELKQVQA
+606 SKEELKEVQS
-616 LVNSVVRQNLPVS
+616 LVNSIVRKNLTVS
-629 TAVCSYDQ
+629 TDVCSYDQ
-637 AISEGAT
+637 AISQGAT

-652 DTVRMV
+652 DTVRLV
-658 KIGSS
+658 KIGDPTISA
-663 GLSTELCGGTHVRA
+663 ELCGGTHIKA

-682 YFLIAGEA
+682 YFLITGES

-704 REAEALVGQRLD
+704 RKAEDMIGQRLD
-716 ALDQVAGNLKTSP
+716 ALDEVAGNLKISP
-729 LEVPARVADLAASLN
+729 LEVPAKVAEIQIGLKASVKDKEMQQRMRLKFEITELLEKN
-744 AGNKT
+744 LKRIAG
-749 VASLQRELSKSEIA
+749 I
-763 KLLGD
+763 
-768 NVKTIRGVKVVCG
+768 NVVYTEVT
-781 QVASAPISSVMEMGD
+781 SAPMPAVMEMGD
-796 MLKSGL
+796 LLKAGMGSGL
-802 GSGVA
+802 A

-814 DKPFFI
+814 NKPFFI
-820 ATATPDVVSR
+820 ATATADIVSK
-830 GVHCGKLIKKV
+830 GIHCGKLIKQV
-841 SAIAGGNGGGK
+841 SAIAGGSGGGK
-852 AEMAQAGAKDSARID
+852 ADMAQAGAKDSSKIGL
-867 EALGEVPSII
+867 ALDAVPAVV
-877 EELLKAGRA
+877 EELLKDSHG

>member
-1 VNSNEIRNAFLN
+1 MNSNDIRQAFLN
-13 YFVEKKHKI
+13 FFVEKKHKV

-73 DAVGDSKHL
+73 DSVGDSKHL

-101 IKWGWEFVTKKL
+101 IKWSWEFVTKRL
-113 HLPAEKLWITVY
+113 RLPAEKLWITVY

-139 VPANKIIR
+139 IPTNKIIR

-171 YDFGKELGCGKADC
+171 YDFGKESGCGKPDC

-205 NQTKDG
+205 NQSKDG

-217 RPNIDTGMGLERI
+217 RPNIDTGMGLERV

-235 GSPSVYSTDLFTPL
+235 GKPSVYSTDLFDPL
-249 LEKVCR
+249 LKKICR
-255 IASVRQGKDDT
+255 IASVAEGKDEA

-317 KPFMGEMAGTVIE
+317 KPFMGEMAGVVIE
-330 RMGSVYPELVANRKL
+330 KMGSVYPELVANRKL

-378 NLSCLMNEDVFKF
+378 KRDCLLNEDVFKF

-398 LELSVEIAQEHGLS
+398 LELSVEIAQEHGIS
-412 VDIAGYEA
+412 VDREGFEA
-420 EMEKQREKARGTHKF
+420 EMEKQREKARSTHKF
-435 GGSKGEQDIFEK
+435 GGGKDEQDVFSR
-447 LGPTLEITEFTG
+447 LGPTLEITEFVG
-459 YEELASRAKVLQI
+459 YEKLAARAKILQI
-472 VDETT
+472 IDEKT
-477 ASFGEKAVEGSNVI
+477 ASYINNANEGTNII
-491 LILDKTPFYGEM
+491 LVLDKTPFYGEM
-503 GGQVGDTG
+503 GGQVGDSG
-511 NIVSGSGEFRV
+511 SIVSGSGEFRV
-522 GNSIAYSGG
+522 DNSVVYSGG
-531 RIAISGKVRK
+531 GIAVSGRVKK
-541 GTIAI
+541 GTIAV
-546 GDVVDASVDE
+546 GDIVEASVDE
-556 ERRNDIARNHTATHI
+556 ERRKDIARNHTATHI

-594 RLRFDFAHLSSI
+594 RLRFDFTHLSSI
-606 SREELKQVQA
+606 SKEELKEVQS
-616 LVNSVVRQNLPVS
+616 LVNSIVRQNLPVS
-629 TAVCSYDQ
+629 TDVCSYDQ

-652 DTVRMV
+652 DTVRLV
-658 KIGSS
+658 KIGKPA
-663 GLSTELCGGTHVRA
+663 LSAELCGGTHVKA

-682 YFLIAGEA
+682 YFLITGES

-704 REAEALVGQRLD
+704 READILIRQRLN
-716 ALDQVAGNLKTSP
+716 ALDQVAASLKVSQ
-729 LEVPARVADLAASLN
+729 LEVPAKVADIQVGLKASV
-744 AGNKT
+744 KDKEMQ
-749 VASLQRELSKSEIA
+749 QRMRLRFEITELLEKN
-763 KLLGD
+763 L
-768 NVKTIRGVKVVCG
+768 KTIAGINVVYTE
-781 QVASAPISSVMEMGD
+781 VTSAPMSALMEMGD
-796 MLKSGL
+796 LLKAGM

-814 DKPFFI
+814 NKPFFI
-820 ATATPDVVSR
+820 ATATADIVSK
-830 GVHCGKLIKKV
+830 GVHCGKLIKKI
-841 SAIAGGNGGGK
+841 SAIAGGSGGGK
-852 AEMAQAGAKDSARID
+852 ADMAQAGAKDSDKIGQAMD
-867 EALGEVPSII
+867 AVPAAI
-877 EELLKAGRA
+877 EELLKAGHA

>member
-1 VNSNEIRNAFLN
+1 MNSNEIRQAFLKF
-13 YFVEKKHKI
+13 FVEKKHKI

-73 DAVGDSKHL
+73 DSVGDSKHL

-101 IKWGWEFVTKKL
+101 IKWSWEFVTKRL
-113 HLPAEKLWITVY
+113 RLPADKLWITVY

-139 VPANKIIR
+139 IPADRIIR

-171 YDFGKELGCGKADC
+171 YDFGRESGCGKPEC

-205 NQTKDG
+205 DQTKDG

-217 RPNIDTGMGLERI
+217 RPNIDTGMGLERV

-235 GSPSVYSTDLFTPL
+235 GNPSVYSTDLFDPL
-249 LEKVCR
+249 LEKICR
-255 IASVRQGKDDT
+255 IASVREGKDEA

-273 IAEHSRGVTFL
+273 IAEHSRGLTFL

-311 RKLGLD
+311 RKLGLG
-317 KPFMGEMAGTVIE
+317 KPFMGEMAGAVIE
-330 RMGSVYPELVANRKL
+330 KMGAVYPELVANRKL
-345 VLDVIRNEE
+345 VLDVIKNEE

-378 NLSCLMNEDVFKF
+378 NRDCLMNEDVFKF

-398 LELSVEIAQEHGLS
+398 FELSVEIAQEHGLS
-412 VDIAGYEA
+412 VDMQGFEA
-420 EMEKQREKARGTHKF
+420 EMEKQREKARASHKF
-435 GGSKGEQDIFEK
+435 AGGKGEQDIFAQ
-447 LGPTLEITEFTG
+447 LGPTLEITEFVG
-459 YEELASRAKVLQI
+459 YEDLAARAKILQI
-472 VDETT
+472 IDEKT
-477 ASFGEKAVEGSNVI
+477 ASYINSVTEGGDAV
-491 LILDKTPFYGEM
+491 LILDKSPFYGEM

-511 NIVSGSGEFRV
+511 SIASESGHFQVDNAVAHTGGGIAVSGRV
-522 GNSIAYSGG
+522 
-531 RIAISGKVRK
+531 KK
-541 GTIAI
+541 GTIAK
-546 GDVVDASVDE
+546 GDIVDALVDE
-556 ERRNDIARNHTATHI
+556 ERRKDIARNHTATHI

-594 RLRFDFAHLSSI
+594 RLRFDFTHLSSI
-606 SREELKQVQA
+606 SKEELKQVQS
-616 LVNSVVRQNLPVS
+616 LVNSVIRQNLPVS
-629 TAVCSYDQ
+629 TGVCSYNQ

-658 KIGSS
+658 KIGAS
-663 GLSTELCGGTHVRA
+663 GLSTELCGGTHVKA

-682 YFLIAGEA
+682 YFLITGEA

-704 REAEALVGQRLD
+704 RGAEELVSQRLD
-716 ALDQVAGNLKTSP
+716 ALDQIASSLKVSPQEAPSKVVDMQVGLKANMKAEVTRKRENLKP
-729 LEVPARVADLAASLN
+729 
-744 AGNKT
+744 
-749 VASLQRELSKSEIA
+749 EIER
-763 KLLGD
+763 LLKE
-768 NVKTIRGVKVVCG
+768 NVKTIGGIKALYA
-781 QVASAPISSVMEMGD
+781 QVPSAPMSAVMEMGD
-796 MLKSGL
+796 MLKEGM
-802 GSGVA
+802 GGGVA
-807 VLASVYE
+807 VLASVY
-814 DKPFFI
+814 DNKPFFI
-820 ATATPDVVSR
+820 ATATPDVVAK
-830 GVHCGKLIKKV
+830 GVHCGKLVKKV
-841 SAIAGGNGGGK
+841 SAVAGGSGGGK
-852 AEMAQAGAKDSARID
+852 AEMAQAGAKDSARIS
-867 EALGEVPSII
+867 EALDGVPAAI
-877 EELLKAGRA
+877 EELLKAGCA

>member
-1 VNSNEIRNAFLN
+1 MNSNEIRQSFQKF
-13 YFVEKKHKI
+13 FVEKKHKI

-73 DAVGDSKHL
+73 DSVGDSKHL

-101 IKWGWEFVTKKL
+101 IKWSWEFVTKRL
-113 HLPAEKLWITVY
+113 RLPVEKLWITVY

-139 VPANKIIR
+139 IPADKIIR

-171 YDFGKELGCGKADC
+171 YDFGKESGCGKPEC

-205 NQTKDG
+205 DQSKDG

-217 RPNIDTGMGLERI
+217 RPNIDTGMGLERV

-235 GSPSVYSTDLFTPL
+235 GNPSVYSTDLFEPL
-249 LEKVCR
+249 LKKICR
-255 IASVRQGKDDT
+255 IASVLEGKDEA

-311 RKLGLD
+311 RKLGLG
-317 KPFMGEMAGTVIE
+317 KPFMGEMAGAVVE
-330 RMGSVYPELVANRKL
+330 KMGAVYPELVANRKL
-345 VLDVIRNEE
+345 ILDVIKNEE

-364 INLCEKAIADAKAQ
+364 INLCEKAIEDAKAQ
-378 NLSCLMNEDVFKF
+378 ERSCLLNEDVFKF

-412 VDIAGYEA
+412 VDREGFEA
-420 EMEKQREKARGTHKF
+420 EMEKQREKARATHRF
-435 GGSKGEQDIFEK
+435 AGGKGEQDIFTQ
-447 LGPTLEITEFTG
+447 LGPTLEISQFVG
-459 YEELASRAKVLQI
+459 YEDLAARAKVLQI
-472 VDETT
+472 IDEKT
-477 ASFGEKAVEGSNVI
+477 ASYIEKAEEGKDVM
-491 LILDKTPFYGEM
+491 LILNKTPFYGEM

-511 NIVSGSGEFRV
+511 SIVSLSGEF
-522 GNSIAYSGG
+522 NAHNALAYSGG
-531 RIAISGKVRK
+531 IAVSGRVKK
-541 GTIAI
+541 GTISV
-546 GDVVDASVDE
+546 GDPVDAAVDE
-556 ERRNDIARNHTATHI
+556 ERRKDIARNHTATHI

-594 RLRFDFAHLSSI
+594 RLRFDFTHLSSI
-606 SREELKQVQA
+606 SKQELTQVQL
-616 LVNSVVRQNLPVS
+616 LVNSVIRQNLPVS
-629 TAVCSYDQ
+629 TDVCSYDQ
-637 AISEGAT
+637 AISAGAT

-658 KIGSS
+658 KIGAS
-663 GLSTELCGGTHVRA
+663 GLSTELCGGTHVGA

-682 YFLIAGEA
+682 YFLITGEA

-704 REAEALVGQRLD
+704 RGAEELVVQRLD
-716 ALDQVAGNLKTSP
+716 ALDQVAVRLKAAP
-729 LEVPARVADLAASLN
+729 QEVPARVADLQVELN
-744 AGNKT
+744 AKKKAET
-749 VASLQRELSKSEIA
+749 ALQRELSKSEIER
-763 KLLGD
+763 LLKD
-768 NVKTIRGVKVVCG
+768 NLQTIGGVKVVYA
-781 QVASAPISSVMEMGD
+781 QVPSTPVSAVMEMGD
-796 MLKSGL
+796 MLKEGM
-802 GSGVA
+802 GGGVA
-807 VLASVYE
+807 VLASVY
-814 DKPFFI
+814 DNKPFFI
-820 ATATPDVVSR
+820 ATATADAVAK
-830 GVHCGKLIKKV
+830 GIHCGKLIKKV
-841 SAIAGGNGGGK
+841 SAIAGGSGGGK
-852 AEMAQAGAKDSARID
+852 AEMAQAGAKDSDSIGK
-867 EALGEVPSII
+867 ALEEVPVAI